1 MKKEDDYWPLSRFLL
16 FLLSII
22 FITGMFIVLIVFGA
36 DMKAHDKYAPLL
48 FALIVGAFGVMMFGK
63 ATFAW
68 KD

>member
-1 MKKEDDYWPLSRFLL
+1 MKK
-16 FLLSII
+16 
-22 FITGMFIVLIVFGA
+22 VFGA